1 MISTSFKVAGREPRM
16 PPANVQ
22 ACRPTKASSGNI
34 PGNGGLVNNVNSW
47 SPSKV
52 PTRYPD
58 TSRLHTSFRRYRF
71 WEKLFFVAGPADK
84 MPFPQDAN
92 VNAQETL
99 GVEGALYA
107 LDP

>member
-1 MISTSFKVAGREPRM
+1 M
-16 PPANVQ
+16 
-22 ACRPTKASSGNI
+22 TKAPFDRKGFSDSFSVADAQDRQNE
-34 PGNGGLVNNVNSW
+34 GLVNYVNSW

-84 MPFPQDAN
+84 IPFPQDAN

-99 GVEGALYA
+99 GVEGTLYT